1 MLKPY
6 KIPTT
11 LLLVTVA
18 LLALGEI
25 VTGTKP
31 LFVFFMA
38 GTLICI
44 GITYNVL
51 GGVSTI
57 GGIAFAGFASTT
69 IVISQFAKVI
79 FMEAADKTLES
90 PELTIKVYFVF
101 YFCTLIGCFVYK
113 SLRVKLPKPLEPR
126 TFAQADLQYGISV
139 SVGLVA
145 SLVYEIYE
153 SSPNPD
159 QRASTAH
166 SIGLAFSVLLLFSL
180 VLAVQSHIRA
190 TQGRHSFSLKA
201 FIPWMATVFFGFIE
215 TSRSHMMLS
224 TVIYIFTCYVSG
236 YRFRKRHYL
245 AALAGVVG
253 FVLVISP
260 FEIYSRGP
268 IRQLEFRDRLSE
280 SVRLITALPDW
291 SVVQEPSSAG
301 VGSGSREEYY
311 ERPGTFVLSRL
322 SAIRADSNMINA
334 CAGGYHYGFTALKID
349 VLRALPRFLA
359 KNKPDSDGAAF
370 TGRVTGINGDE
381 VENGEFL
388 ITAVSDSY
396 GAFGWLGVIV
406 VSLFVFPSVFILYES
421 MFDMRKP
428 WGTVATCAFCFQ
440 FSQVSMGGL
449 MTLAIRAPLAILL
462 MSYFIGI
469 VVRMIPVKGD
479 EAFLHDPGTLD
490 GALGS

>member
-1 MLKPY
+1 MLKPH
-6 KIPTT
+6 KISTT
-11 LLLVTVA
+11 LLFVIVA
-18 LLALGEI
+18 VLALGEI
-25 VTGTKP
+25 ATGTTP
-31 LFVFFMA
+31 LFVFLMA

-51 GGVSTI
+51 GGISSI

-69 IVISQFAKVI
+69 IVISQFAKVL
-79 FMEAADKTLES
+79 FMESADKTLES

-101 YFCTLIGCFVYK
+101 YFCVLIGCFVYK
-113 SLRVKLPKPLEPR
+113 NLRVRLPKPLEPG
-126 TFAQADLQYGISV
+126 TVAQADLQYGISV

-145 SLVYEIYE
+145 SLIYEIYE

-166 SIGLAFSVLLLFSL
+166 SIGLAFSILLLFSQ
-180 VLAVQSHIRA
+180 VLAVQGHIRT
-190 TQGRHSFSLKA
+190 TQGSHSFDFKV

-215 TSRSHMMLS
+215 TSRSHMMLP
-224 TVIYIFTCYVSG
+224 TVVYIFTCYVSG
-236 YRFRKRHYL
+236 YRFRRKHYL
-245 AALAGVVG
+245 AALAGVVA
-253 FVLVISP
+253 FVWIISP
-260 FEIYSRGP
+260 FEIYARGP
-268 IRQLEFRDRLSE
+268 VRQLEFRDRLSE
-280 SVRLITALPDW
+280 SVRLIQALPAW
-291 SVVQEPSSAG
+291 SVVEEPSSAG
-301 VGSGSREEYY
+301 VDSGSREEYY

-349 VLRALPRFLA
+349 ILRALPRFIA

-406 VSLFVFPSVFILYES
+406 VSLFAFPTIFILYES

-462 MSYFIGI
+462 MSYFVGI

-479 EAFLHDPGTLD
+479 ETFLHDQGTLD